1 MKRILNTLFF
11 LATIS
16 NFAQEETVNEVRGNV
31 KNTISTATEVIS
43 FTKIITIVIVIVLTW
58 GLMKLL
64 DWFFKNL
71 VKNFNR
77 HRLKILRLQP
87 IIKILVWTLAVYTL
101 IITQAFIVSLFT
113 I

>member
-1 MKRILNTLFF
+1 MKRITNALF
-11 LATIS
+11 LLVTIS
-16 NFAQEETVNEVRGNV
+16 NFAQEKTVSDVKNNV
-31 KNTISTATEVIS
+31 ENTISTATDVIS
-43 FTKIITIVIVIVLTW
+43 FTKILTIVVVIILTW

-87 IIKILVWTLAVYTL
+87 VIKILVLLY
-101 IITQAFIVSLFT
+101 
-113 I
+113 